1 MNHKICTK
9 LLSAAAFAAA
19 LNFTSFEAQAA
30 DGRAL
35 ELMKADRTIVVGHRG
50 FSMGAPENTIPAFQW
65 AKLACADLVELDF
78 YVNKDGTLFC
88 HHDSKMDRTTDIRSS
103 LNLTNLAMIDLTDE
117 QVRKLD
123 AGKWKSPLFAGTPTP
138 SFEEAL
144 TAIQADGGMTLA
156 EHKTGS
162 AEQCAAVLKKL
173 DCVNDLIVQS
183 FNWNFLAD
191 MNKVLPEQITVA
203 LGPQNQLRGVKL
215 TDEQKYL
222 DETAI
227 DEMLKLGVKGAAWD
241 SRVTAEGIKYA
252 HSKGLKVFVYT
263 INEIPKV
270 HELIALGVDGIIT
283 DNPALV
289 WKAIATR

>member
-1 MNHKICTK
+1 MNKKICTK
-9 LLSAAAFAAA
+9 LLFTAAFIAA
-19 LNFTSFEAQAA
+19 LNFTSFETQAA

-35 ELMKADRTIVVGHRG
+35 ELMKSERTIVVGHRG
-50 FSMGAPENTIPAFQW
+50 FSMGAPENTIPSYQW

-103 LNLTNLAMIDLTDE
+103 LNLTNVSIIDLTDE
-117 QVRKLD
+117 QIRKLD
-123 AGKWKSPLFAGTPTP
+123 AGKWKSPLFAGTPMP

-144 TAIQADGGMTLA
+144 TAIQANGGMTLA

-173 DCVNDLIVQS
+173 DCVNDLIIQS

-191 MNKVLPEQITVA
+191 MNKVMPEQITVA

-222 DETAI
+222 DKTAV
-227 DEMLKLGVKGAAWD
+227 DEMLKLGVKGAAWN
-241 SRVTAEGIKYA
+241 SQVTAEGIKYA

-270 HELIALGVDGIIT
+270 HELTALGVDGIIT

-289 WKAIATR
+289 WKALATR